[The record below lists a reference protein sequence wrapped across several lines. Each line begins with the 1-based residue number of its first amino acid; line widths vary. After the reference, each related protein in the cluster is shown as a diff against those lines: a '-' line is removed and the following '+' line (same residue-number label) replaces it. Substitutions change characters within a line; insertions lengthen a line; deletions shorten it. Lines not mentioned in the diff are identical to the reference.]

1 MISKAGRRKREK
13 KNQIR
18 QEKVHLGFV
27 FKVEGLMH
35 WLTTRTSECEEFW
48 REGQDFRERVHVHKI
63 YLKGLLALVIHTL
76 LEVMR

>member
-1 MISKAGRRKREK
+1 M
-13 KNQIR
+13 
-18 QEKVHLGFV
+18 HLGFV

-35 WLTTRTSECEEFW
+35 WLTTRTSECEEF
-48 REGQDFRERVHVHKI
+48 REGVHVQKI